1 MAPFS
6 STCVVPHDN
15 SAVFGQQAQGAG
27 VVKRVLVNPC
37 AIKASDVRKR
47 NRAAGIE
54 HELEI
59 EEEQMQSTLFHAQE

>member
-1 MAPFS
+1 MAPFIS
-6 STCVVPHDN
+6 ACVVPYDN
-15 SAVFGQQAQGAG
+15 SALHRQQAPGSG
-27 VVKRVLVNPC
+27 VVKRVLVNPG

-59 EEEQMQSTLFHAQE
+59 EEEQMQSTLLHAQE